1 MEAGPADADWA
12 VGRRALAIGVILAV
26 AAMHILRLGTY
37 LHGSLFRMYYAYASD
52 ILVPTAMYF
61 VLILTTG
68 HVRFLD
74 TWRAKAGLVFAA
86 ASFTEILQA
95 CGVPILGRTFDP
107 LDFVMFAV
115 GGLLAAGLDQGILA
129 LNTRKP
135 RHGPR
140 CCE

>member
-1 MEAGPADADWA
+1 MNAGPADADWA
-12 VGRRALAIGVILAV
+12 GGRRALAIGVILAV

-37 LHGSLFRMYYAYASD
+37 LHGSLFRVYYSYASD
-52 ILVPTAMYF
+52 ILVPMAMYF
-61 VLILTTG
+61 VLVLTTG
-68 HVRFLD
+68 HVPFLD
-74 TWRAKAGLVFAA
+74 TWCAKAGVVFAA

-95 CGVPILGRTFDP
+95 CGLPILGQTFDP

-115 GGLLAAGLDQGILA
+115 GGLLAAGLDQGILT
-129 LNTRKP
+129 LKTREP